1 MGWKCSSLLVSK
13 VGSAGLTGSRK
24 ISGLASDIIYLEEIK
39 KIRKNIN
46 KKECKVLLSSAAVT
60 S

>member
-1 MGWKCSSLLVSK
+1 MGGNILSVSK
-13 VGSAGLTGSRK
+13 GNSIGLRGSRK

-46 KKECKVLLSSAAVT
+46 KRECKVLLSSASVT

>member
-13 VGSAGLTGSRK
+13 VGNTGFTGSRK
-24 ISGLASDIIYLEEIK
+24 MSGLASDIIYLEEIK

-46 KKECKVLLSSAAVT
+46 KKECKVLLSNAAVT